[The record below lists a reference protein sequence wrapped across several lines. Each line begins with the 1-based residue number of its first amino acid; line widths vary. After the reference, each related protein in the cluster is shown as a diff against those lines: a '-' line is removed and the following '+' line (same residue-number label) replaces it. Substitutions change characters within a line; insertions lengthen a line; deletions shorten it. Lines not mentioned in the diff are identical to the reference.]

1 MSDYSKYIR
10 QQSTLSDRKL
20 LAWAFAVGERPRASG
35 SAPHRRLNRA
45 MLPDVDFD
53 RAVAD
58 PRYRPLL
65 RRIADFLWGG
75 LGRRAEE
82 PSERE
87 VLRAELTAALGE
99 RLAAAYLGE
108 DESDDAPIR
117 ASEGKSDQHDISRA
131 A

>member
-1 MSDYSKYIR
+1 MSDYDKYIR
-10 QQSTLSDRKL
+10 QQSSLSDRKL
-20 LAWAFAVGERPRASG
+20 LAWAFAIGERPRPAD
-35 SAPHRRLNRA
+35 ARPHRRLNRA

-58 PRYRPLL
+58 PHYRPLF
-65 RRIADFLWGG
+65 RRLADLLWGG

-82 PSERE
+82 PSERDI
-87 VLRAELTAALGE
+87 LRAELTAALGE

-108 DESDDAPIR
+108 ESDDAPIR
-117 ASEGKSDQHDISRA
+117 ASEHKSDRRDMSRA